1 MRAPTCQKATEIR
14 YRTPGAHP
22 DTSFDPKEELWSFAF
37 WLLRHRHVHNYMLIY
52 LATTLFLNEIETFD
66 SHFIEASCYYWGGFK
81 FSSGSPLRNT
91 CKDVFFLG
99 SRL

>member
-52 LATTLFLNEIETFD
+52 LATTLLMKLRHLIPILLRRLAITRV
-66 SHFIEASCYYWGGFK
+66 AS
-81 FSSGSPLRNT
+81 SLPQAVL
-91 CKDVFFLG
+91 
-99 SRL
+99 